1 MWSSVDPKAAFF
13 DWQFAFIV
21 KCVKA
26 EGLGVVTLDLSSTCA
41 SFRVHFRRLTRPSSA
56 ARFSRFDSFF
66 GEGDPSEE
74 TKQYIQH
81 MVAFFSVDYLD
92 IVSRYHLHVILGL
105 PVAPDGNGREYQGD
119 WTETEEGEGDHFTR
133 KHGHA
138 MMWSERIQNTFVY
151 SGFDEVVALSEES
164 INRVLQSRLNTV
176 RQWHIDGLFAIDILD
191 LKVRLLSN
199 GKAIVYIQANGSIAV
214 RK

>member
-1 MWSSVDPKAAFF
+1 MDPKAAFF

-21 KCVKA
+21 KCIKA
-26 EGLGVVTLDLSSTCA
+26 EGLGVVTLDLSSMCTWFIMH
-41 SFRVHFRRLTRPSSA
+41 SKKLTWLSSA
-56 ARFSRFDSFF
+56 ARFSRFDSSF
-66 GEGDPSEE
+66 GENDPNEE

-81 MVAFFSVDYLD
+81 MITFFSIDYLD
-92 IVSRYHLHVILGL
+92 IISRYHLHVILGL
-105 PVAPDGNGREYQGD
+105 PVAPEGNGREYQEE

-151 SGFDEVVALSEES
+151 PGFDEVVALSEES
-164 INRVLQSRLNTV
+164 INRVLQTRLNTV
-176 RQWHIDGLFAIDILD
+176 RQWHIGGLFAIDILD
-191 LKVRLLSN
+191 LRIRLLSS
-199 GKAIVYIQANGSIAV
+199 GKAIIYIQANGSIAV